1 MRTSGSTLPQRLTKI
16 DDLTRPDHSYLTA
29 DDDCYFIGEYT
40 ARRGF
45 AFSST
50 NNLIL
55 NFKKPMDRRNRPAE
69 WPYKGRAIEQAA
81 AMFRTSLNERARE
94 TLTFVPVPPSKARG
108 DPLYDDRLE
117 QMLRR
122 IWPGQATDV
131 RELVKQPVSTP
142 AVHDSTDRPTPT
154 VLEGRYVIDRALR
167 DPAPQVIAV
176 VDDVITTGAHFIATR
191 NMLMREFPG
200 TKIVGLFIARR
211 APEAMDIEDFETP

>member
-29 DDDCYFIGEYT
+29 EDDCYFIGEYT

-81 AMFRTSLNERARE
+81 AMFRASLNERARE
-94 TLTFVPVPPSKARG
+94 TLTFVPIPPSKARG

-117 QMLRR
+117 QMLRK
-122 IWPGQATDV
+122 IWPGQTTDV
-131 RELVKQPVSTP
+131 RELVIQPVSTP
-142 AVHDSTDRPTPT
+142 AVHDSADRPTPAM
-154 VLEGRYVIDRALR
+154 LEGRYVIDRRLQ

-176 VDDVITTGAHFIATR
+176 VDDVITTSQ
-191 NMLMREFPG
+191 P
-200 TKIVGLFIARR
+200 AR
-211 APEAMDIEDFETP
+211 IS